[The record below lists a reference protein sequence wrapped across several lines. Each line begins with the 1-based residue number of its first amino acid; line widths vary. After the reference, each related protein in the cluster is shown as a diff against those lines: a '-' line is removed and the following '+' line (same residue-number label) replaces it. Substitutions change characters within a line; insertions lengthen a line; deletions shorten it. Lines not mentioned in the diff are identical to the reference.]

1 TRTGGR
7 RTPEASPPS
16 SALGRPS
23 ATTCASSPAARMRR
37 GPPRRSR
44 RSSPA
49 PPKVDVARLDRDALL
64 QAITAALNA
73 SPDPEGTADL
83 VASKGRINVAATGAE
98 IGPAIKRLVPLQ
110 GYRWLAINGGDLFTA
125 SPLTM
130 STKVGILDP
139 TGRVLK
145 AADLPRAK

>member
-1 TRTGGR
+1 
-7 RTPEASPPS
+7 
-16 SALGRPS
+16 
-23 ATTCASSPAARMRR
+23 M
-37 GPPRRSR
+37 
-44 RSSPA
+44 
-49 PPKVDVARLDRDALL
+49 ARLDREALL
-64 QAITAALNA
+64 TAISTALSAT
-73 SPDPEGTADL
+73 PDPEGVADL

-110 GYRWLAINGGDLFTA
+110 GYRWVAINAGDLFTA

>member
-1 TRTGGR
+1 
-7 RTPEASPPS
+7 
-16 SALGRPS
+16 
-23 ATTCASSPAARMRR
+23 
-37 GPPRRSR
+37 
-44 RSSPA
+44 
-49 PPKVDVARLDRDALL
+49 VARLDHDALV

-73 SPDPEGTADL
+73 SPDPEGLADL

-98 IGPAIKRLVPLQ
+98 IGPALKRLVPLS
-110 GYRWLAINGGDLFTA
+110 GYRWIAINGGDLFTA

-145 AADLPRAK
+145 AADLPRPK

>member
-1 TRTGGR
+1 
-7 RTPEASPPS
+7 
-16 SALGRPS
+16 
-23 ATTCASSPAARMRR
+23 M
-37 GPPRRSR
+37 
-44 RSSPA
+44 
-49 PPKVDVARLDRDALL
+49 ARLDREALL
-64 QAITAALNA
+64 TAISAALNA
-73 SPDPEGTADL
+73 TPDPEGVADL

-98 IGPAIKRLVPLQ
+98 IGPAIKRLVPVQ
-110 GYRWLAINGGDLFTA
+110 GYRWLVINAGDLFTA